1 MLYIRFIK
9 RLLLIL
15 IVCLFALNIQAM
27 RFRHLSMPDGLS
39 QLSVLSIYQ
48 DRLGRMWFGT
58 EEGVNIFDGNTVTA
72 IKKFRGMNPHN
83 IEVRRICGDDN
94 GNVYFLLGRSV
105 VAIDYLTQGSKV
117 IVPDGV
123 SALACHAGHLYYARK
138 GHLCSYRIA
147 DKKTKVIAST
157 VGTRPNAI
165 YIDRRGYLWAADG
178 SGLYKISVQSR
189 RVLRFYEAGK
199 AGLGEVGFTD
209 IREDSNGRIYVASVG
224 GGIYRLDEK
233 KHAFQ
238 VFDTD
243 NSDIMSNF
251 CYAFANVGK
260 QLIYS
265 TEHGIGV
272 LNTTDDSFRNVE
284 FSHDFPLMGINRGCG
299 LFAVGNTILVG
310 GTNGMVAMDV
320 SRLLATR
327 THGRLY
333 FSRLYING
341 KECLPGDGTD
351 ILDKAVYLTDE
362 IHLNHDQNN
371 ITFGFATDNYTR
383 SFNQPLFEYRLRG
396 YDNTWYTTT
405 GHSISYP
412 KLPAGNYTLE
422 VRMKPSTWQ
431 TEGDVEKLALKL
443 KVSPPFYL
451 YTFA

>member
-1 MLYIRFIK
+1 M
-9 RLLLIL
+9 
-15 IVCLFALNIQAM
+15 A
-27 RFRHLSMPDGLS
+27 
-39 QLSVLSIYQ
+39 
-48 DRLGRMWFGT
+48 T
-58 EEGVNIFDGNTVTA
+58 TTA
-72 IKKFRGMNPHN
+72 TCI
-83 IEVRRICGDDN
+83 
-94 GNVYFLLGRSV
+94 FLLGRSV

-117 IVPDGV
+117 IVHDDV
-123 SALACHAGHLYYARK
+123 SALACHAGHLYYACK
-138 GHLCSYRIA
+138 GHLYSYRIA
-147 DKKTKVIAST
+147 DKTTKVIAST

-209 IREDSNGRIYVASVG
+209 IREDCNGRIYVASVG

-284 FSHDFPLMGINRGCG
+284 FSHDFPIIGINRGCG
-299 LFAVGNTILVG
+299 LFAFGNTILVG

-320 SRLLATR
+320 SRLLDTR
-327 THGRLY
+327 THQVYHLHVLSSTSPR
-333 FSRLYING
+333 I
-341 KECLPGDGTD
+341 ECWFDKRQMQKVVYNLVSNAFKYVSQQTGT
-351 ILDKAVYLTDE
+351 IEVQLDQDDR
-362 IHLNHDQNN
+362 H
-371 ITFGFATDNYTR
+371 
-383 SFNQPLFEYRLRG
+383 
-396 YDNTWYTTT
+396 
-405 GHSISYP
+405 
-412 KLPAGNYTLE
+412 
-422 VRMKPSTWQ
+422 
-431 TEGDVEKLALKL
+431 ALSDCTCFL
-443 KVSPPFYL
+443 L
-451 YTFA
+451 Q

>member
-157 VGTRPNAI
+157 EGPVPMPST
-165 YIDRRGYLWAADG
+165 
-178 SGLYKISVQSR
+178 STV
-189 RVLRFYEAGK
+189 
-199 AGLGEVGFTD
+199 
-209 IREDSNGRIYVASVG
+209 VA
-224 GGIYRLDEK
+224 R
-233 KHAFQ
+233 
-238 VFDTD
+238 
-243 NSDIMSNF
+243 
-251 CYAFANVGK
+251 
-260 QLIYS
+260 
-265 TEHGIGV
+265 
-272 LNTTDDSFRNVE
+272 
-284 FSHDFPLMGINRGCG
+284 CG
-299 LFAVGNTILVG
+299 L
-310 GTNGMVAMDV
+310 
-320 SRLLATR
+320 LLSTVYTR
-327 THGRLY
+327 
-333 FSRLYING
+333 
-341 KECLPGDGTD
+341 CLRRPGD
-351 ILDKAVYLTDE
+351 
-362 IHLNHDQNN
+362 
-371 ITFGFATDNYTR
+371 
-383 SFNQPLFEYRLRG
+383 
-396 YDNTWYTTT
+396 
-405 GHSISYP
+405 
-412 KLPAGNYTLE
+412 
-422 VRMKPSTWQ
+422 
-431 TEGDVEKLALKL
+431 
-443 KVSPPFYL
+443 
-451 YTFA
+451 

>member
-147 DKKTKVIAST
+147 DKTTKVIAST

-209 IREDSNGRIYVASVG
+209 IREDCNGRIYVASVG

-284 FSHDFPLMGINRGCG
+284 FSHDFPIIGINRGCG

-320 SRLLATR
+320 SRLLDTR
-327 THGRLY
+327 THQVYHLHVLVYVATHRVLVRQAPDAKGGVQSRVQCLQVRQSADGHYRSAARSGRPSCLIGLYLLPPAIDWIYLFISFSSFSVTEPKTSFRLY
-333 FSRLYING
+333 RLLFAHNHSV
-341 KECLPGDGTD
+341 C
-351 ILDKAVYLTDE
+351 
-362 IHLNHDQNN
+362 LNHPNN
-371 ITFGFATDNYTR
+371 I
-383 SFNQPLFEYRLRG
+383 
-396 YDNTWYTTT
+396 
-405 GHSISYP
+405 
-412 KLPAGNYTLE
+412 
-422 VRMKPSTWQ
+422 
-431 TEGDVEKLALKL
+431 
-443 KVSPPFYL
+443 
-451 YTFA
+451 

>member
-1 MLYIRFIK
+1 M
-9 RLLLIL
+9 
-15 IVCLFALNIQAM
+15 A
-27 RFRHLSMPDGLS
+27 
-39 QLSVLSIYQ
+39 
-48 DRLGRMWFGT
+48 T
-58 EEGVNIFDGNTVTA
+58 TTA
-72 IKKFRGMNPHN
+72 TCI
-83 IEVRRICGDDN
+83 
-94 GNVYFLLGRSV
+94 FLLGRSV

-117 IVPDGV
+117 IVHDDV
-123 SALACHAGHLYYARK
+123 SALACHAGHLYYACK
-138 GHLCSYRIA
+138 GHLYSYRIA
-147 DKKTKVIAST
+147 DKTTKVIAST

-189 RVLRFYEAGK
+189 RVLRFYKAGK

-209 IREDSNGRIYVASVG
+209 IREDCNGRIYVASVG

-284 FSHDFPLMGINRGCG
+284 FSHDFPIIGINRGCG

-320 SRLLATR
+320 SRLLDTR
-327 THGRLY
+327 THQVYHLHVLSSTSPRIERWFDKRQMQKVVYNLVSNAFKY
-333 FSRLYING
+333 VSQQT
-341 KECLPGDGTD
+341 GT
-351 ILDKAVYLTDE
+351 IEVQLDQDDR
-362 IHLNHDQNN
+362 H
-371 ITFGFATDNYTR
+371 
-383 SFNQPLFEYRLRG
+383 
-396 YDNTWYTTT
+396 
-405 GHSISYP
+405 
-412 KLPAGNYTLE
+412 
-422 VRMKPSTWQ
+422 
-431 TEGDVEKLALKL
+431 ALSDCTCFL
-443 KVSPPFYL
+443 L
-451 YTFA
+451 Q